1 MDRRGVC
8 RSLAFVGAL
17 AAALTA
23 AAGAQDLW
31 REGEKHLRNIRQLT
45 FGGENAE
52 AYWSRDGKKL
62 ILQSTRD
69 SLHCDQIFTMDAD
82 GSNVRLV
89 STGKG
94 RTTCAFFFPDG
105 KRILYASTHLAS
117 PDCPPPPDYSKGYVW
132 KLYPSYDLFSA
143 DPDGSHLV
151 RLTATEGY
159 DAEGTIGPDG
169 RILFTS
175 GRDGD
180 LDLYSMNAD
189 GSDVRRLTKEPGY
202 DGGGFFS
209 ADGKKIVWR
218 ASRPRTPEE
227 KTAYEDLR
235 QNHVI
240 RPGALE
246 IFIANADGSEPK
258 QLTSNGA
265 ANFCPFFTPDGT
277 KVIFASNVGAPQSRN
292 FDLWLIR
299 VDGTGL
305 EQVTFDP
312 TFDGFPMFSP
322 DGKRLVF
329 ASNRNSKG
337 RTDTNIFLADWV
349 E

>member
-1 MDRRGVC
+1 MALVEPRRGSSLQHGHESLGVGAHRAPAPSAKESTVDRRTVC
-8 RSLAFVGAL
+8 LAFVNAL
-17 AAALTA
+17 ALSGALTA

-69 SLHCDQIFTMDAD
+69 SLQCDQIFTMDAD

-94 RTTCAFFFPDG
+94 RTTCAYFFPDG

-175 GRDGD
+175 GRGGD

-189 GSDVRRLTKEPGY
+189 GSDVRRLTKELGY
-202 DGGGFFS
+202 DGGGF
-209 ADGKKIVWR
+209 
-218 ASRPRTPEE
+218 
-227 KTAYEDLR
+227 
-235 QNHVI
+235 
-240 RPGALE
+240 
-246 IFIANADGSEPK
+246 
-258 QLTSNGA
+258 
-265 ANFCPFFTPDGT
+265 
-277 KVIFASNVGAPQSRN
+277 
-292 FDLWLIR
+292 
-299 VDGTGL
+299 
-305 EQVTFDP
+305 
-312 TFDGFPMFSP
+312 
-322 DGKRLVF
+322 
-329 ASNRNSKG
+329 
-337 RTDTNIFLADWV
+337 
-349 E
+349 